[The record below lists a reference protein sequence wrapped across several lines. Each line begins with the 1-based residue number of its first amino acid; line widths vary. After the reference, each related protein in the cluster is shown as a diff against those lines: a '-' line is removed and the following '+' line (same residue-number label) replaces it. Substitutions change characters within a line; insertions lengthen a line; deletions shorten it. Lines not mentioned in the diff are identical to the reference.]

1 MRIRGALLAVAAS
14 ALVVACAG
22 RDSPQARLDTFL
34 AQAVAA
40 AQERDTGDLMELVA
54 EDYQDAQGRDK
65 GQLRN
70 YVRGLFLRFGSIHL
84 DSRIV
89 EIRQLEESNAD
100 IELSLGMAGPR
111 GDANPLWTL
120 GARRYR
126 VRLEL
131 VAEGPSGPFRLLRA
145 SWQPEQD

>member
-1 MRIRGALLAVAAS
+1 MLIRGALLAVAAS
-14 ALVVACAG
+14 ALVAACAG
-22 RDSPQARLDTFL
+22 QDSPQARLDTFL

-65 GQLRN
+65 GQLHN

-111 GDANPLWTL
+111 GDSNPLWTL

-131 VAEGPSGPFRLLRA
+131 VADGLSEPFRLLRA